1 MGQTG
6 AELFIET
13 LEDYGV
19 THLFGNPGT
28 TELPVM
34 NAVAGSDLD
43 YILALH
49 EDIAVG
55 MAAGYARTRQWH
67 ANRTDGI
74 NPVGVVN
81 LHVTPG
87 LAHGLGN
94 LYDAS
99 YFGTG
104 APIVVTAGA
113 HGIEHQHREP
123 ILHGELVE
131 MAEQFCKWSAEI
143 KHIDAMPNMLRR
155 AFRIARTPPTGPVFL
170 SLPFD
175 VMTGETDA
183 QPDRMG
189 TIPDAGA
196 GDQTQIHDAAE
207 RIVDASAPV
216 LVVGDGVGRIGAP
229 AVEAAV
235 ELAEASGARV
245 VSEFKAKEVNFPS
258 DHDQWVGSLPDD
270 QETATALL
278 DGDVICF
285 VGVISNVPTL
295 PEDIPTLPPEATCIH
310 VTDNDWELGKNQ
322 RADLGILG
330 DPGTVMA
337 QLAETVGDRLDQQ
350 ERSRRLD
357 EATEYADQYGPDGST
372 DMDGP
377 SGIASKTQLAEAVV
391 TAAPTARVVAES
403 STSDGYLQP
412 LLGPEQ
418 FIRQRAGGLGF
429 GLPAAVGAALAE
441 AERSDPRDVIGYVGD
456 GAFLYYPHTLY
467 TAARYD
473 IDFTVIVCDNR
484 NYRILKDNMIGI
496 FGGADE
502 DYDFVGMDF
511 DPPFDIPGNVETQ
524 GARGRRI
531 EEPDAIVPA
540 IETAIDEAG
549 PSVLDVRIH
558 D

>member
-1 MGQTG
+1 MVHTG
-6 AELFIET
+6 AELFIDT
-13 LEDYGV
+13 LEQYDV

-28 TELPVM
+28 TELPIM
-34 NAVAGSDLD
+34 SAVADSDVE

-67 ANRTDGI
+67 ANDTADI

-113 HGIEHQHREP
+113 HGIDHQHREP

-131 MAEQFCKWSAEI
+131 MADQFCKWSAEV

-155 AFRIARTPPTGPVFL
+155 AFRIARTPPAGPVFL

-183 QPDRMG
+183 TPDPLG
-189 TIPDAGA
+189 SIPDGGA
-196 GDQTQIHDAAE
+196 GDRSQIDRAVT
-207 RIVDASAPV
+207 RIVEGSEPV
-216 LVVGDGVGRIGAP
+216 LVVGDGIGRVGTP
-229 AVEAAV
+229 AVEQAV
-235 ELAEASGARV
+235 RVAETSGARV
-245 VSEFKAKEVNFPS
+245 VSEFKAKEVNFPT

-270 QETATALL
+270 RETATELL
-278 DGDVICF
+278 DGDPLLF

-295 PEDIPTLPPEATCIH
+295 PEDIPSLPPEATCIH

-337 QLAETVGDRLDQQ
+337 ALADRIDDRLNSK
-350 ERSRRLD
+350 ELSRRLN
-357 EATEYADQYGPDGST
+357 EATAYANQYGSDSA
-372 DMDGP
+372 DAADGP
-377 SGIASKTQLAEAVV
+377 SSIASKIELAEAVV
-391 TAAPTARVVAES
+391 TAAPEARVVAES
-403 STSDGYLQP
+403 STSDGYLKP

-441 AERSDPRDVIGYVGD
+441 DERTDPRDVIGYIGD

-473 IDFTVIVCDNR
+473 IDLTVIVCDNR
-484 NYRILKDNMIGI
+484 NYRILKDNMLAIY
-496 FGGADE
+496 GGSDADYE
-502 DYDFVGMDF
+502 FVGMDF
-511 DPPFDIPGNVETQ
+511 EPPFDIPGNVETQ
-524 GARGRRI
+524 GASGRLI
-531 EEPDAIVPA
+531 EAPDAIVPA
-540 IETAIDEAG
+540 IEKAIRDAG
-549 PSVLDVRIH
+549 PNVLDVRIH